1 MQSPE
6 VTYIDFCGSRERG
19 ILMMRERVLYL
30 RPWREFIFRAN
41 PGETFQFHLFATR
54 YGEPYSNVT
63 VNMAAVPVIE
73 PNVSSPKDGVTGWQD
88 VVQTNENGIA
98 TFILKA
104 GFIGTPRSNYNIDGQ
119 VYHFDYVIVPVSLN
133 PQVQPSNQT
142 VTSINVA
149 AVLVFSNVSYTRPYT
164 WIQHV
169 QPIFS
174 QYAQL
179 YPAMMHVVNMSNYT
193 DVKLKIGALLY
204 ALDNEVTHPS
214 YMPVTRD
221 LSAAKRNM
229 ILEWLNR
236 NCMYDQNGTIPA
248 TQVPE
253 CQFSEAENNYTNRNI
268 DIPLPESCMQGLQ
281 KGEPPDDSYS
291 RSLTN
296 YPEAPATF
304 YGFGPISFLQG
315 GIRNLTTV
323 RFTTDAP
330 FPDVHIPEGDECAHQ
345 CMDVDWQILL
355 RKDNLT
361 IDDLRCMLQTAIR
374 LEFSTLPPYLTAF
387 FSIREG
393 CNVEV
398 RDLIRS
404 VVLQEMLHMAQAAN
418 LLIAL
423 GGHPVINSRCF
434 APVYPGPLPGGV
446 MPGLIV
452 RLERA
457 TREYIRSF
465 FMPIEL
471 PSQTHVALNQT
482 VYTNNTIGDFY
493 AAVNKTLNQLYQQHG
508 ESIFCENCTQVEWAF
523 APNDTGGGILYNVTN
538 ITTAHKAIDQIVTQG
553 EGVGPFDPTVGLGD
567 ELAHYYKFEEI
578 VCGNRLVKNATS
590 PGLYSFT
597 GAPIPFDDSG
607 VYPMM
612 DDPCTG
618 KLPPNTNAS
627 IYSRVFNEVYLQ
639 LLNRL
644 DKTFNGDPEGF
655 GDMVS
660 IMWSLKIHAKLLM
673 RSYFKGRS
681 VTAGPAWE
689 YESITTPDRC
699 PPTAEPREYIPIS
712 TSSKNN
718 IAITS

>member
-1 MQSPE
+1 
-6 VTYIDFCGSRERG
+6 
-19 ILMMRERVLYL
+19 MRERILYL
-30 RPWREFIFRAN
+30 RPWRDFIFRAN
-41 PGETFQFHLFATR
+41 PGETVHFQLFATR
-54 YGEPYSNVT
+54 YGEPYTNVT
-63 VNMAAVPVIE
+63 VNMGAVPVLGT
-73 PNVSSPKDGVTGWQD
+73 NVSIPEDGVTGWQGG
-88 VVQTNENGIA
+88 VQTNESGIA
-98 TFILKA
+98 TFSLTA
-104 GFIGTPRSNYNIDGQ
+104 GFIGMPRSNYNIDGQ
-119 VYHFDYVIVPVSLN
+119 VYHFNYTIGPASFN
-133 PQVQPSNQT
+133 PQVQPSDQT
-142 VTSINVA
+142 LTSINVA
-149 AVLVFSNVSYTRPYT
+149 AILVFSNVSYTRPYT
-164 WIQHV
+164 WVQHV

-193 DVKLKIGALLY
+193 DVKLKTGALLY
-204 ALDNEVTHPS
+204 AIGNEVTHPS

-221 LSAAKRNM
+221 LSAAKRDM
-229 ILEWLNR
+229 ILEWLSGNR
-236 NCMYDQNGTIPA
+236 LYDQNGNTPA

-253 CQFSEAENNYTNRNI
+253 CQFSEEDNNAMQIQTTST
-268 DIPLPESCMQGLQ
+268 PLPESCMQGLQ
-281 KGEPPDDSYS
+281 QGEPPIDSYS
-291 RSLTN
+291 VSLTN
-296 YPEAPATF
+296 YSSASTF
-304 YGFGPISFLQG
+304 FYDSGLNFFLSQG
-315 GIRNLTTV
+315 GIRDLTGV
-323 RFTTDAP
+323 TTDAA
-330 FPDVHIPEGDECAHQ
+330 FPDFYIRDGNECAHQ
-345 CMDVDWQILL
+345 CMDVDWQRLL

-393 CNVEV
+393 CNFEV

-423 GGHPVINSRCF
+423 GGRPVINSRCF

-482 VYTNNTIGDFY
+482 MYTNNTIGDFY
-493 AAVNKTLNQLYQQHG
+493 AAVNMTLNQLYQQYG
-508 ESIFCENCTQVEWAF
+508 QSIFCESCTQVEWAL
-523 APNDTGGGILYNVTN
+523 APSDTGGGILYIVNN
-538 ITTAHKAIDQIVTQG
+538 ISTAHEAINQIVTQG

-578 VCGNRLVKNATS
+578 VCGNMLVRNTTS
-590 PGLYSFT
+590 PGHYSFT
-597 GAPIPFDDSG
+597 GKPIPFDDSG

-639 LLNRL
+639 LLNRI

-655 GDMVS
+655 GDMIS

-673 RSYFKGRS
+673 RSYFNGGS

-689 YESITTPDRC
+689 YESVATPAGCPRG
-699 PPTAEPREYIPIS
+699 PPTTEPPTTEPPTTGS
-712 TSSKNN
+712 TTTEPGMF
-718 IAITS
+718 ITS